1 MTTRCRPSE
10 LDEQL
15 FDAMP
20 DHEAMLRQEY
30 GVDEFV
36 LGMTGKELDRA
47 VFSPTCNIQGITT
60 GYQGGGM
67 KTVIPHEAS
76 VKIDFRLVPFQ
87 DPDDLFAKLRAHLDA
102 QGFADVELRRLGA
115 MWPAKVELDDPLVQ
129 LCIRTG
135 EEVYAK
141 EPIVHPLVGGSSPIY
156 AFAQPLGGIPV
167 IRPGVGHTGCRTHA
181 PDEHVRLENFH
192 NAARHIARIL
202 EEFGDI

>member
-1 MTTRCRPSE
+1 MKDPES
-10 LDEQL
+10 
-15 FDAMP
+15 
-20 DHEAMLRQEY
+20 MLRKEY
-30 GVDEFV
+30 GVREFV
-36 LGMTGKELDRA
+36 RGLSGVDLERA

-76 VKIDFRLVPFQ
+76 VKMDFRLVPFQ
-87 DPDDLFAKLRAHLDA
+87 DPDDIFRKLRIHLDE

-115 MWPAKVELDDPLVQ
+115 MWPEKVELDDPLVQ

-135 EEVYAK
+135 REVYEK
-141 EPIVHPLVGGSSPIY
+141 EPVVHPLVGGSSPIY
-156 AFAQPLGGIPV
+156 AFAKPLGGIPV

-181 PDEHVRLENFH
+181 PDEHVRLDNFQ

-202 EEFGDI
+202 EEFGDL